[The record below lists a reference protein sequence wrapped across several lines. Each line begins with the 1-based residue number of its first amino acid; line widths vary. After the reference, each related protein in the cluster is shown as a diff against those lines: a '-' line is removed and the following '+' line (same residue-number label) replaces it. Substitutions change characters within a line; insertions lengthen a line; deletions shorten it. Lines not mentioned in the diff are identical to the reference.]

1 MDSLCSTST
10 DAVLSRSVGEDKL
23 VDSQFTFCPD
33 DFGMRREEFQY
44 MYNFER
50 QMSGRPS
57 HPTSSKR
64 HVNKGTQTDMT
75 LSHVNR
81 PELSP
86 PRKRPEQSSSLTA
99 FLANVVADCE
109 VRPVSSPVLRR
120 RNEEPVTPCHST
132 GLRTAKENF
141 APTCDREIAVTPQK
155 KWHSAVS
162 SAPFSS
168 KPDELVAYRPYRVPF
183 GPSPSLDTPFSTI
196 RSSPFALPS
205 TGLSRLTGPSPLLLP
220 SPQTR
225 DSLCVS
231 DFSSASLALDVSPL
245 LAYCKLQR
253 GLTRSDPATDAVEA
267 FVQRS
272 CEGPFISSCIQ
283 SLSRIPE
290 RYCKAQGMRDVSVDK
305 DGSASFWFKV
315 AKSKRLERRG
325 LTPMTSIP
333 PVRKEF
339 HQDSILSFSSG
350 SEEDAPPYDTPI
362 TPISYSMRHD
372 SEPSWT
378 LHRFTVRNN
387 EAIVEEWGLRHGSV
401 PVVVQAAT
409 FACDS
414 LPSRHA
420 RRRSFLV
427 DAVEL
432 MCERIALKCLKVLS
446 QDFMCVLLG
455 SPGRDTT
462 VLLANNAAMGGW
474 TVQEV
479 HICHNSLTQVEADE
493 NLKNYSTLPFTV
505 FGKATR
511 TGPTSTILR
520 VDEAYPH
527 LPEAHNYTVHIVL
540 NDRTLE
546 LPLHLVLQGSEPRAD
561 GETSYQAK
569 SRVEP
574 HSSDIAGY
582 PRILPVEGRREESRR
597 QLPAYTVVRCWKQQ
611 NRKNSFNRC
620 MSPLKYLKSSGILA
634 WCPSIWEVNGQPQ
647 PLLAVGE
654 KTIGT
659 AKLLLLTYDAAD
671 DCTDLQRVAE
681 VPTPDGAPFSCLL
694 WDNATKIFP
703 GSQLGSIVAG
713 MENGSIIIWDA
724 DSLLHGGKPQHAVF
738 ESRYWNEDEQG
749 APDAITSL
757 ALGILHRQDSSCVGL
772 TAGTSAGG
780 IRMAM
785 FYPGQRPVLEK
796 LKSRSPA
803 GGPVTD
809 LTFGQNP
816 NLKDILVA
824 AVRDGGIQ
832 LWNSANGKCAMAFVD
847 RNRSARGSW
856 PAKVCFFPKDPFKF
870 VVAYDDASPVLQ
882 VWDVR
887 QKDYPIREIATG
899 HTRGILDLQFSPD
912 DENLLASVGKDHKI
926 IFWVL
931 SNDTPTQIAEIL
943 TPQPEQQLR
952 WSTAPGVVAVASAQE
967 GISVYS
973 LASHAKYTRL
983 APGQKRY
990 CPKWLRRPAGVCM
1003 GFGGRFIYF
1012 NSHSTKINCEV
1023 VLTEKISADRAD
1035 AFEQAIS
1042 TSDWKAYCESC
1053 ISSASDNEE
1062 RLTWSVVSSTLGS
1075 VNDRRTVLMEALGL
1089 NPEQLREK
1097 AENILGC
1104 DPTSLLE
1111 SLGTPEKQFVNR
1123 VGSLSLDNEEMT
1135 QKFFSE
1141 LRGDFDAAPEEA
1153 EESTGIVASDGL
1165 NWFQGKEGFLNM
1177 VLSAGNHRLAAAVA
1191 LHLDRHAEALLIAAN
1206 SHDADLWRE
1215 TQQAYLRKFVGT
1227 GGQFGKLLS
1236 GVAND
1241 DLAGFVAEADLNY
1254 WKDALGVLI
1263 TYALPGGPASLPSAS
1278 NALFSQLATQL
1289 SVRLEQEKADPR
1301 TAVVCLVAAGDF
1313 ENTVRIWSTTPSRGT
1328 NPTQALQCLVE
1339 KTIALKESTKNPVEP
1354 TGDLADR
1361 IIHYATI
1368 LANSGRLVAAM
1379 RYLSFVPSAT
1389 AGTELRNRIW
1399 NSNPGAMRQA
1409 GIPAPDNRFNPER
1422 ANPTKAPSAPQGQVG
1437 AVPFQVGPFGQ
1448 APQFP
1453 AAPYGMQP
1461 LGQSAP
1467 KSFPPPPPQPNLFT
1481 PPVPQNQFAPNA
1493 AVFSPTQPQFP
1504 PPPPQFGSATPAQQ
1518 QFGSATPAQQQFGS
1532 ATPAQQ
1538 QFQPAKPMPPTPP
1551 MLSAP
1556 PPCPR
1561 PGFPA
1566 PTPKSYSQP
1575 GFQAPPAP
1583 PQPEYPSPPRLANGG
1598 GYSSSTAPYAGAM
1611 PAVGMPTPWPI
1622 PTGIQQAVSTASEC
1636 SGVSQRSVHARREL
1650 IASRNKIA

>member
-1111 SLGTPEKQFVNR
+1111 SPGTPEKQFVNR

-1453 AAPYGMQP
+1453 AAPYG
-1461 LGQSAP
+1461 QSAP